1 MDAVFSLFSFGFKY
15 LLQPLRN
22 DIKNFYSVYI
32 ELLQHKN
39 RFIRKFAAQA
49 FSYVL
54 RKVPFSSD
62 DKDDEQSKSMANL
75 KILHMLMADSAS
87 EDQVLGLTD
96 LLFEVCKGQQE
107 DLHSKAPE
115 VLTALLTNEKA
126 WFTSGSYQLKVMRYL
141 WLKLTNAI
149 DTQKQLPMFKILTTS
164 LAQGTNE
171 TSLLI

>member
-22 DIKNFYSVYI
+22 DIQNFFSVYS

-54 RKVPFSSD
+54 RKVPFSEVQKESED
-62 DKDDEQSKSMANL
+62 QKDP
-75 KILHMLMADSAS
+75 KILHMLMADLDN

-96 LLFEVCKGQQE
+96 LLFEVCKG
-107 DLHSKAPE
+107 
-115 VLTALLTNEKA
+115 
-126 WFTSGSYQLKVMRYL
+126 
-141 WLKLTNAI
+141 
-149 DTQKQLPMFKILTTS
+149 
-164 LAQGTNE
+164 
-171 TSLLI
+171 